1 MSDLIRTMDMQKQPI
16 SEQAR
21 LALSLADCLGR
32 EGAINVCRAN
42 GWDGVLS
49 FLLGPDRER
58 SCDPADG
65 PFFRV

>member
-1 MSDLIRTMDMQKQPI
+1 MHKQPI

-21 LALSLADCLGR
+21 LAMSLADCLGR

-49 FLLGPDRER
+49 FLLDETEVRQPPINGET
-58 SCDPADG
+58 SI
-65 PFFRV
+65 